1 MSLPFRRNL
10 SEAAQLARRQWDSA
24 SVVGASH
31 LTSSRLTSAGC
42 NPFSV
47 FFVSFLFWLC
57 VFGLSVCC
65 FCFLFMP
72 CFSGFVLFSCWDC
85 FWTAYWSTTGTF
97 VAFNKWTALHLFFS
111 SQQDAEVPKKVQDKR
126 LGIEL
131 AALRE
136 SLSTGNGQ
144 RTSQEF
150 MPQRG
155 RTDLDE
161 TSKML
166 ADALTTREVPTP
178 SPKFIS
184 I

>member
-24 SVVGASH
+24 SAVGASH

-111 SQQDAEVPKKVQDKR
+111 LTAGRRSAEKGSRQETRNRARGTERVVVY
-126 LGIEL
+126 
-131 AALRE
+131 RE
-136 SLSTGNGQ
+136 WPADFPGVYAPTGTN
-144 RTSQEF
+144 
-150 MPQRG
+150 
-155 RTDLDE
+155 
-161 TSKML
+161 
-166 ADALTTREVPTP
+166 
-178 SPKFIS
+178 
-184 I
+184 